1 MLAEERWE
9 TILDLVEKQK
19 TVTVQELT
27 ERLKTSE
34 STVRRDLNQLDH
46 MGKLNKVHGG
56 ATCIDPQYVLSD
68 QSMTEKYE
76 QNSAQK
82 ARIAAYAARLIH
94 ADDFV
99 YIDAGTTTERLVEE
113 ALTTEALYVTNSI
126 SHARKLIMKGCR
138 VILPGGEIK
147 PTTEAL
153 VGADTVEWLRRYQFT
168 IGFWG
173 TNGISVESGFTT
185 PEINEAMVKRIS
197 MQHAK
202 KRYVLAD
209 GEKFERVSL
218 VSFGDFDSA
227 TIITDSVPDEIF
239 SSYKNIVEVDK
250 L

>member
-1 MLAEERWE
+1 MLAEERWT
-9 TILDLVEKQK
+9 TILDLVERQK

-27 ERLKTSE
+27 DRLSTSE

-46 MGKLNKVHGG
+46 MKKLKKVHGG

-76 QNSAQK
+76 LNSEEK
-82 ARIAAYAARLIH
+82 VVIAVYAARLIGP
-94 ADDFV
+94 DDFV
-99 YIDAGTTTERLVEE
+99 YIDSGTTTERLVDRIEE
-113 ALTTEALYVTNSI
+113 TRALYVTNSI
-126 SHARKLIMKGCR
+126 SHARKLVMKGCR

-168 IGFWG
+168 VGFWG
-173 TNGISVESGFTT
+173 TNGVSADTGFTT
-185 PEINEAMVKRIS
+185 PETSEAMVKKIS
-197 MQHAK
+197 MEHSR

-209 GEKFERVSL
+209 EDKFSKVSL
-218 VSFGDFDSA
+218 VSFADFDSA
-227 TIITDSVPDEIF
+227 VIITNHVPDKNLL
-239 SSYKNIVEVDK
+239 SYKNIVEVDK